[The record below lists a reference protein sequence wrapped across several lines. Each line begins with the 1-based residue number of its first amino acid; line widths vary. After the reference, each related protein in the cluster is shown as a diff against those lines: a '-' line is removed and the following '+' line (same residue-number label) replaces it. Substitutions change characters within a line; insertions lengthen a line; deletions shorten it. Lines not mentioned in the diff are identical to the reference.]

1 MQEASELHI
10 RKCKNIIIALSEI
23 ALIIALWEQFQV
35 LRVGVQPGCEN
46 EAAFVSKV
54 SEWCAALY
62 VCVCE
67 IIVTPNFTVL
77 CKIFL
82 TRAIQKVKEI
92 YCTF

>member
-54 SEWCAALY
+54 SEWCAALC
-62 VCVCE
+62 VCVCVRSLSHQ
-67 IIVTPNFTVL
+67 ISL
-77 CKIFL
+77 
-82 TRAIQKVKEI
+82 
-92 YCTF
+92 YCAKFS

>member
-1 MQEASELHI
+1 MQEASEVHI

-35 LRVGVQPGCEN
+35 LRGIE
-46 EAAFVSKV
+46 EWETAFVRKV
-54 SEWCAALY
+54 SEYML
-62 VCVCE
+62 CVCE